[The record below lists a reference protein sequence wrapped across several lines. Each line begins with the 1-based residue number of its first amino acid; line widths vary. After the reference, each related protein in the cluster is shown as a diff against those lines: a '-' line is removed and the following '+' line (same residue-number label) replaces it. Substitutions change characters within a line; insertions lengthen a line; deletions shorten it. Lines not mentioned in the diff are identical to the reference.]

1 MYERAWPRWLWSYV
15 VGPQTYI
22 LTTPGVRGENGS
34 FLRERVL
41 YNRRTM
47 VAAVASTGPAL
58 LRPWPAP
65 AGMRSFSSRAVSP
78 ATQLICHAPMCT
90 TPRADRSAEDRRL
103 RKAEAVGSNPTRST
117 LRRAIRAA
125 SGRIKRDARRIL
137 RRRRLPRRPE
147 RRTTGRHIRLARRT
161 DRRTGPT
168 DAATRRTP
176 GMRLC

>member
-1 MYERAWPRWLWSYV
+1 MYERAWPRWLYSYV

-34 FLRERVL
+34 FLLERVL

-47 VAAVASTGPAL
+47 VAANASTGTAL

-65 AGMRSFSSRAVSP
+65 AGTRSFSSRTVSP
-78 ATQLICHAPMCT
+78 ATKLICRAPMCT

-117 LRRAIRAA
+117 PSSVA
-125 SGRIKRDARRIL
+125 SFPFDGRGKETARRG
-137 RRRRLPRRPE
+137 RRRF
-147 RRTTGRHIRLARRT
+147 TTG
-161 DRRTGPT
+161 PQ
-168 DAATRRTP
+168 
-176 GMRLC
+176 